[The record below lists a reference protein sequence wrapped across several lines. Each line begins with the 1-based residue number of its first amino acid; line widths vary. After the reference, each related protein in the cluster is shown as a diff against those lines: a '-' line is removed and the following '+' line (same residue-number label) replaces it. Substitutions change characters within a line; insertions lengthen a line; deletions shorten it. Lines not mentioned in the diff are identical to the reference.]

1 MSTYI
6 AMIYGDEQVW
16 ESWSDDQGA
25 ANAAAHQA
33 FNAEHGDSVVGGHQL
48 DRSWTGRSIRAG
60 ADGRTGVTEGPYL
73 PGETVLGGYYLIEA
87 PDLDRAERIA
97 ADVPEASA
105 PTSGVEVRPLA
116 TP

>member
-6 AMIYGDEQVW
+6 VMIYGDEQVW
-16 ESWSDDQGA
+16 ESWSEDQGA

-60 ADGRTGVTEGPYL
+60 TDGSSSVTQGPYVQ
-73 PGETVLGGYYLIEA
+73 GAAVLGGYYLIEA
-87 PDLDRAERIA
+87 PDLDRAVRIA
-97 ADVPEASA
+97 ADLPEASA
-105 PTSGVEVRPLA
+105 PSSGVEVRRLA
-116 TP
+116 TT